1 MNLKFLFTKS
11 LLFLVLAAAYA
22 QNPTK
27 QLDPPELPADLVYGT
42 FNSTRIIN
50 GQSTLNPTSGSL
62 YFIISHQFGRINEGS
77 YNFYGLDQST
87 IRLGFEYG
95 LSDYIGI
102 GIGRSSLN
110 KTFDAFVKIN
120 LLRQNVG
127 MHKMPFSIT
136 AYSNISATSLKW
148 NDPKV
153 EYAFKNRAK
162 HVSQLLI
169 SRKFG
174 TSLSLQLAPTYIYQN
189 PISSSFEDK
198 NIFALGF
205 SGREKIGKKTSIVFE
220 YYYLLNEYF
229 SDHYQNSFSIG
240 YNIETLGHVFQVFLT
255 NSQGLNDEAFIARTN
270 GKWQNGD
277 IHIGFNIYREFP
289 IRKMKNVKK
298 L

>member
-1 MNLKFLFTKS
+1 MNTKFLLTQI
-11 LLFLVLAAAYA
+11 LLFLLTISVYA
-22 QNPTK
+22 KSPTE
-27 QLDPPELPADLVYGT
+27 QLDPPKSPADFVYGT

-77 YNFYGLDQST
+77 YNFYGLDRST

-95 LSDYIGI
+95 LTDFIGI
-102 GIGRSSLN
+102 GIGRSSMN
-110 KTFDAFVKIN
+110 KTFDGFAKIN
-120 LLRQNVG
+120 LLRQDKG
-127 MHKMPFSIT
+127 LHKMPFSVT

-148 NDPKV
+148 NDPLV
-153 EYAFKNRAK
+153 NYSFKNRVK
-162 HVSQLLI
+162 YVSQLLI

-174 TSLSLQLAPTYIYQN
+174 TSLSLQIAPTYIHQN
-189 PISSSFEDK
+189 PISTSFEDK

-205 SGREKIGKKTSIVFE
+205 SGREKIGKKTSVVFE
-220 YYYLLNEYF
+220 YYYLLNDYF

-240 YNIETLGHVFQVFLT
+240 YNIETLGHIFQIFLT

-277 IHIGFNIYREFP
+277 IHIGFNIYREFQ